1 MANDKKNPLSGAF
14 HDPEPPKDAEAAKK
28 SVEPAK
34 TADIGKPA
42 AAPAKAEEVKK
53 PAAPDK
59 VADTAKDKAAPAKP
73 EAEKKS
79 AEPEKAADAAK
90 TAAVPTKAK
99 KPAAPDKTADAPKDK
114 SAPTKPEA
122 EKKAAEPEKAADA
135 AKPAAA
141 PAKAEE
147 VKKPAAPDKTADAP
161 KDKSAPTKPEAE
173 KKAAETEKA
182 ADAAKPAAAPAKA
195 EEVKKPAPPEK
206 AADAAKDKAAPAQP
220 GTEKKTAEPE
230 KAADD
235 GKPAAA
241 PAKAEEVKK
250 PTEAGKA
257 PADGKAAEEKS
268 DALDPKGMQM
278 PMGVAEMD
286 KVTIMPL
293 ADIHRFEGH
302 PFKVE
307 DNKDMWDLVESIKQ
321 FGVMEPAVVIPR
333 KECGYEMV
341 SGHRRQRACQLA
353 GLTSMPVIV
362 RNLDRDEAT
371 ITMVDA
377 NLKRENISPMEK
389 ARAYEMKLE
398 AMKRKAGRRS
408 KMDILSGE
416 KPMRADEQL
425 AQQVGESRA
434 TIQRYT
440 RLTKLEPELQ
450 EMVDEKKLP
459 VNTAADISYLKPDE
473 QKKLADAMKRED
485 KVPSGTQAAELKKES
500 QAGKLTAEK
509 IEKTVAPTKREENP
523 ELKVTFTNDELRP
536 YFPKKDTTVG
546 DVKRVVF
553 ESLTLRQKAMERQ
566 QAKAAPDNKKQRS
579 KPDLAIVK

>member
-90 TAAVPTKAK
+90 TAAVPTKA
-99 KPAAPDKTADAPKDK
+99 
-114 SAPTKPEA
+114 
-122 EKKAAEPEKAADA
+122 
-135 AKPAAA
+135 
-141 PAKAEE
+141 
-147 VKKPAAPDKTADAP
+147 KKPAAPDKTADAP